1 MKFKPLSAGLLALA
15 VFLLTAASKT
25 PSAATDSRADIARRL
40 DVPVKA
46 IRDSVIPGVFEI
58 ANGGEVIYVS
68 ADGRYAI
75 KGDIYDT
82 DHGRNVTDKR
92 RAEARAEL
100 LRSLGDED
108 TVIFSPPKPRYT
120 VTVFTDVECK
130 YCRMFHGE
138 IAEYNRLG
146 IRVRYAFFPRPG
158 PGSDAW
164 RKAETVW
171 CSANRQDSLT
181 SAIQGN
187 DPGSPKATCKT
198 PVGRTYDLGK
208 NLGMLGTPGIF
219 TERGEY
225 ITGYRPPA
233 QLLEVLRTGEVHGD

>member
-1 MKFKPLSAGLLALA
+1 MNFKPLSVGLLAAA

-25 PSAATDSRADIARRL
+25 APASPDTRADIARRL
-40 DVPVKA
+40 DVPVKS

-58 ANGGEVIYVS
+58 ASGGEVIYVS

-82 DHGRNVTDKR
+82 DHGRNITDKR
-92 RAEARAEL
+92 RAEARVEL

-108 TVIFSPPKPRYT
+108 TVIFSPAKPRYT

-171 CSANRQDSLT
+171 C
-181 SAIQGN
+181 
-187 DPGSPKATCKT
+187 
-198 PVGRTYDLGK
+198 
-208 NLGMLGTPGIF
+208 
-219 TERGEY
+219 
-225 ITGYRPPA
+225 
-233 QLLEVLRTGEVHGD
+233 